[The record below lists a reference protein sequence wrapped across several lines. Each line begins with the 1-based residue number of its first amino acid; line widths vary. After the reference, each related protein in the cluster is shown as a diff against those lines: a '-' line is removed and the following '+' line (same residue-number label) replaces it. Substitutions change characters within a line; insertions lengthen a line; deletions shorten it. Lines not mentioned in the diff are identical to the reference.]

1 MKSLLE
7 DLSSFKRDNGE
18 VLPYQKIFNNIK
30 YSFHQHP
37 QDKDSF
43 KYLKKATKESNK
55 QPLKNVTYES
65 TYR

>member
-1 MKSLLE
+1 MKSLLK
-7 DLSSFKRDNGE
+7 DLSSFKCDNGK
-18 VLPYQKIFNNIK
+18 VLSYQKIFNNIK
-30 YSFHQHP
+30 DSFHQHP

-43 KYLKKATKESNK
+43 KYLNKDTKESNK

>member
-1 MKSLLE
+1 MKSLLK
-7 DLSSFKRDNGE
+7 DLSSFKCDNE
-18 VLPYQKIFNNIK
+18 KVLSYQKIFNNIK
-30 YSFHQHP
+30 DSFHQHP

>member
-43 KYLKKATKESNK
+43 KYTKESNK